1 MSSFALNFQDLWE
14 IDITPNEA
22 TATWARLGAGISG
35 ADPSNNENV
44 AQDTYLDGDGYG
56 SSQVIGAQRTIA
68 FTGHRVVGN
77 LAQDWIAAIA
87 SELGDARTTSLRVT
101 EADGSQWGA
110 IHRSG
115 GQGVTV
121 ANIDIGGG
129 DPGAKKDIGFEI
141 HVNGKP
147 TATAKSA
154 AASLTATVAGGTVVG
169 TTKFTATPGVGNT
182 LAYKLTAASIGTVY
196 GGSYPSN
203 LIAYTSA
210 ANIVA
215 TLGQVLNMYELDA
228 NGRVAKFASE
238 TLAGSDITT

>member
-1 MSSFALNFQDLWE
+1 MATFALNFQDLWE

-22 TATWARLGAGISG
+22 AATWARLGAGISG

-44 AQDTYLDGDGYG
+44 DQTTYLDGDGYA

-68 FTGHRVVGN
+68 FTGHRVTDN
-77 LAQDWIAAIA
+77 SAQNFIAAI
-87 SELGDARTTSLRVT
+87 SMELGASRTTSLRVT

-110 IHRSG
+110 LHRSG

-129 DPGAKKDIGFEI
+129 DPGAKKEIGFEI

-147 TATAKSA
+147 YVTPKA
-154 AASLTATVAGGTVVG
+154 AAAALTAVVAAGTVSG
-169 TTKFTATPGVGNT
+169 TTKFTATPSGSNT
-182 LAYKLTAASIGTVY
+182 LAYKLTSSPIGTVY

-203 LIAYTSA
+203 LIAYTSGT
-210 ANIVA
+210 NIPAVA
-215 TLGQVLNMYELDA
+215 GQSLNAYEIDT
-228 NGRVAKFASE
+228 NGRVAKFY
-238 TLAGSDITT
+238 TKVLAGGDIMP

>member
-77 LAQDWIAAIA
+77 AAQDWIAAIA
-87 SELGDARTTSLRVT
+87 SELGDARLTSLRVT
-101 EADGSQWGA
+101 EADGTQWGA
-110 IHRSG
+110 THRSG

-129 DPGAKKDIGFEI
+129 DPGAKKDMGFEI
-141 HVNGKP
+141 HINGKP
-147 TATAKSA
+147 TTTPKA
-154 AASLTATVAGGTVVG
+154 AASALTSTVAAGTLAG
-169 TTKFTATPGVGNT
+169 TTKFTATPDSGHT
-182 LAYKLTAASIGTVY
+182 LAYKLTAGVIGTVY

-203 LIAYTSA
+203 LVAYTSG

-215 TLGQVLNMYELDA
+215 SVGQSLNMYELDA
-228 NGRVAKFASE
+228 NGRVAKFATVVLDSGDFP
-238 TLAGSDITT
+238 A